1 MFTWK
6 DAPDLM
12 SRLVVAQNSIHAPID
27 IVSFAGFCN
36 SRAELEA
43 HVVRYEARA
52 AADAAKVTQPR
63 RRAA

>member
-1 MFTWK
+1 
-6 DAPDLM
+6 M
-12 SRLVVAQNSIHAPID
+12 SRLVAAQNSIHAPID

-52 AADAAKVTQPR
+52 AADAAKVTQRR

>member
-36 SRAELEA
+36 NRGEL
-43 HVVRYEARA
+43 EARA
-52 AADAAKVTQPR
+52 ASDAAKVTQR
-63 RRAA
+63 SRRAA